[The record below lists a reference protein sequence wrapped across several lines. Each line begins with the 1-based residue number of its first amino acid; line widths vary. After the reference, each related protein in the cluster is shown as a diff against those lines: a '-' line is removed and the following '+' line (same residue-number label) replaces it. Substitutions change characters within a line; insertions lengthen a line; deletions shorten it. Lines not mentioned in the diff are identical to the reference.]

1 MDLNSL
7 GESEYNAKIEAKYEK
22 IVEKIC
28 ANRTLRDIVL
38 KNFEKVVVI
47 VMENSGKFK
56 RTLASQMLLKILLR
70 FIRPSKFNRVIKSSK
85 PNNDA
90 EEIDEDFDI
99 EELLSKAAYNSL
111 HIKGGVNLKREDKE
125 KLRFL
130 NKKRKEREEN
140 LLDELEIVFNNNNS
154 HLNRLKR
161 NMIKS
166 ELIGY
171 EIRKLKKIV

>member
-1 MDLNSL
+1 M
-7 GESEYNAKIEAKYEK
+7 
-22 IVEKIC
+22 
-28 ANRTLRDIVL
+28 
-38 KNFEKVVVI
+38 
-47 VMENSGKFK
+47 
-56 RTLASQMLLKILLR
+56 
-70 FIRPSKFNRVIKSSK
+70 
-85 PNNDA
+85 
-90 EEIDEDFDI
+90 
-99 EELLSKAAYNSL
+99 